1 MTSRHTRFLAAF
13 GIGALVSATALV
25 QGMAAENAL
34 LAGANACFILYLAL
48 IFRVIRASGPVELR
62 LHAGQSDEGVA
73 LILVFALMAVVASIA
88 AIFLVL
94 NTEEATLRARV
105 LALAS
110 LPLGWLTVHVLAAL
124 HYAHLHYRDSYAGM
138 VFPGRGEPDAMDFLY
153 ASVTIG
159 MTAQVS
165 DVTVQTRP
173 MRHAVLVHGIA
184 SFFYNT
190 CILAVAVNAAV
201 TAGA

>member
-1 MTSRHTRFLAAF
+1 MTSRHIRFLAAF
-13 GIGALVSATALV
+13 GIGALVTAAAWV
-25 QGMAAENAL
+25 QGMSLANCL
-34 LAGANACFILYLAL
+34 LAGANSFFILYLGLMFRL
-48 IFRVIRASGPVELR
+48 IRDSGPTELR
-62 LHAGQSDEGVA
+62 LHAARSDEGVA
-73 LILVFALMAVVASIA
+73 LILLLALMAAVSSVA

-94 NTEEATLRARV
+94 NADGSSLQART
-105 LALAS
+105 LALVS
-110 LPLGWLTVHVLAAL
+110 LPLGWCTVHVLAGF
-124 HYAHLHYRDSYAGM
+124 HYAHMHYSDTYAGM

-153 ASVTIG
+153 ASFTIG

-190 CILAVAVNAAV
+190 CILAVAVNATV
-201 TAGA
+201 TAAL